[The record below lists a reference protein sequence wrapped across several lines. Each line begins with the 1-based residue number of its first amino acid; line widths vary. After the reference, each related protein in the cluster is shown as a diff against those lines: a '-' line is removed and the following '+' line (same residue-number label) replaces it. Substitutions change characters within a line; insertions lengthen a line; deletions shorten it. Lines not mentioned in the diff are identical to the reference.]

1 MFDKLRYSFPI
12 QLLLNHVKNN
22 HALLF
27 LWIMLFLIVTGNFGT
42 VFGIPYLFLDPEYHG
57 QTNFWSFFIVGI
69 SIGGYIMAF
78 HIVSYIVDAER
89 FKFLGTLTK
98 PFTKFSIN
106 NSIIPLGFLITYFIA
121 IIRFQYFAEDK
132 SGSQIIILLLGFIL
146 GIMVMVILLY
156 IYFWTTNKDVF
167 KIVASRVD
175 KKLKKSKVTRAQIL
189 KRYRTEKHSRVRV
202 DNYLNLSLKLK
213 IRFKTLGEKYQLF
226 DRETILKVF
235 DQNHLNSVII
245 QSFIIVSI
253 LIIGAFRDVPFFQI
267 PAAASGILFFTILV
281 MLVGSISFWTRK
293 WTIAVIIALL
303 VFCDYVLLQSEL
315 FSKSSRAYGLNYNI
329 TAIPYNEKKLKE
341 NNTVQNIESDKHTTQ
356 KILEAW
362 KAKFPPDKKPKMIF
376 LCASGGGLRSTLW
389 TTTALQAADSLTNG
403 QLIKQTMLMTGASGG
418 MVGLAFYRE
427 LYLQKQQQIDIDI
440 YSKKHLHNV
449 AKDNLNPVIFTLLIN
464 DLFIPF
470 PQYFKYNGQE
480 YLKDRGYAF
489 EQQFNKNTNYI
500 LDKPLS
506 AYKTPVTN
514 SIIPLAIMSPTIMND
529 GRKLYISSQQ
539 VSYMNTVGASSQWQT
554 KNRIRGIDFL
564 RFFKDYDAEKLKYLT
579 ALRMGAT
586 FPYVFPN
593 VTLPS
598 DPPLEIMDGGIADN
612 FGIVDAV
619 KFLYNFKDWISQN
632 TSGVLII
639 SIRDSEKNR
648 PIEKNTDYSI
658 IEKLFTPINS
668 IYSNW
673 DNIQDFNNESALEFA
688 ETWFDG
694 RIDKVEVEYSNVD
707 FNFEQA
713 VPTMTKKEQD
723 ALRASLSWR
732 LTEKEKKHIMQSIY
746 STHNQE
752 ALKRISNLLSE

>member
-12 QLLLNHVKNN
+12 QLLLNHIKNN

-132 SGSQIIILLLGFIL
+132 TWSQIIILLLGFIL

-156 IYFWTTNKDVF
+156 VYFWTTNKDVF

-213 IRFKTLGEKYQLF
+213 IRFKSLGEKYQLF

-329 TAIPYNEKKLKE
+329 TAIPYNEKKIKE
-341 NNTVQNIESDKHTTQ
+341 HNTVQNIESDKHTTL

-362 KAKFPPDKKPKMIF
+362 KAKFPVNKKPKMIF
-376 LCASGGGLRSTLW
+376 LCASGGGLRSALW
-389 TTTALQAADSLTNG
+389 TTTALQAADSLTDG
-403 QLIKQTMLMTGASGG
+403 QLMQQTMLMTGASGG

-427 LYLQKQQQIDIDI
+427 LYLQKQQQINIDI
-440 YSKKHLHNV
+440 YSKKNT
-449 AKDNLNPVIFTLLIN
+449 FT
-464 DLFIPF
+464 
-470 PQYFKYNGQE
+470 
-480 YLKDRGYAF
+480 
-489 EQQFNKNTNYI
+489 
-500 LDKPLS
+500 
-506 AYKTPVTN
+506 
-514 SIIPLAIMSPTIMND
+514 MSPKT
-529 GRKLYISSQQ
+529 
-539 VSYMNTVGASSQWQT
+539 T
-554 KNRIRGIDFL
+554 
-564 RFFKDYDAEKLKYLT
+564 
-579 ALRMGAT
+579 
-586 FPYVFPN
+586 
-593 VTLPS
+593 
-598 DPPLEIMDGGIADN
+598 
-612 FGIVDAV
+612 
-619 KFLYNFKDWISQN
+619 
-632 TSGVLII
+632 
-639 SIRDSEKNR
+639 
-648 PIEKNTDYSI
+648 
-658 IEKLFTPINS
+658 
-668 IYSNW
+668 
-673 DNIQDFNNESALEFA
+673 
-688 ETWFDG
+688 
-694 RIDKVEVEYSNVD
+694 
-707 FNFEQA
+707 
-713 VPTMTKKEQD
+713 
-723 ALRASLSWR
+723 
-732 LTEKEKKHIMQSIY
+732 
-746 STHNQE
+746 
-752 ALKRISNLLSE
+752 